1 MIMTEQKWKG
11 YTQGIRSIKAFED
24 ENKINV
30 SPFLLP
36 LPHAR
41 KWTRGLE
48 NKSALQGRLE
58 F

>member
-1 MIMTEQKWKG
+1 MTEQNWKG

-36 LPHAR
+36 PPLPHAR